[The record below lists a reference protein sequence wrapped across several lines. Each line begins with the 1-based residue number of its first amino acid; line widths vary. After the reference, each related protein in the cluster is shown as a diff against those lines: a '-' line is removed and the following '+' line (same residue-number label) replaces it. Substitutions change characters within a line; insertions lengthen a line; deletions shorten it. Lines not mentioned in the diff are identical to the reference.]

1 MENTNHLSQYGRDAI
16 LLERGEVACGASGHA
31 PFSSSL
37 NVSGGT
43 LDLRADKLL
52 LHNPEKL

>member
-1 MENTNHLSQYGRDAI
+1 MENTNHLSQYGRDVI
-16 LLERGEVACGASGHA
+16 LLERG
-31 PFSSSL
+31 
-37 NVSGGT
+37 VSGGT